1 MLADGEAGA
10 GVGRGPSA
18 VTATAEAHINP
29 LARLT
34 TSHPH
39 LTVVAWCSLAKSEG
53 SHALGTGARAGG
65 IAGQAGSEQAYDQVC
80 LRRSHPTR
88 PSTGER
94 RCTSS
99 ALADWMSEP

>member
-1 MLADGEAGA
+1 MLADGEAGD

-65 IAGQAGSEQAYDQVC
+65 IAGQAGSKHTIKSAPQPPEHTPDGLQ
-80 LRRSHPTR
+80 
-88 PSTGER
+88 TG
-94 RCTSS
+94 
-99 ALADWMSEP
+99 